1 MKEWFDQKSVAVV
14 GNAKSIFDNSYGS
27 LIDSHDIVC
36 RINQGAVIVNEES
49 QGKKIDI
56 FVLGGLKK
64 FKTLMIEVG
73 LDKNLFISARKQNE
87 ASKIK
92 NITVYPLEWRN
103 QLKNNLI
110 LLDKSFVDTG
120 YPLPGEKG
128 EIKKPSSGICLLDYI
143 SKFNPLSVSVFGFD
157 WKESPTYYNQGGY
170 NTSHDWKYEKEYCLE
185 YFQKKLNYKFYYEN

>member
-14 GNAKSIFDNSYGS
+14 GNAKSIFNNNYGS
-27 LIDSHDIVC
+27 LIDSHNIVC

-56 FVLGGLKK
+56 FAFSGLKK
-64 FKTLMIEVG
+64 FKNLITDIG
-73 LDKNLFISARKQNE
+73 IDKNLFTSARKHNE
-87 ASKIK
+87 VSEIK

-103 QLKNNLI
+103 QLKINLI
-110 LLDKSFVDTG
+110 SLDKSFVDTG

-143 SKFNPLSVSVFGFD
+143 SKFNPTSVSVFGFD
-157 WKESPTYYNQGGY
+157 WKASPTYYNQGGY
-170 NTSHDWKYEKEYCLE
+170 NSSHDWKYEKEYCLE
-185 YFQKKLNYKFYYEN
+185 YFQKTLNFKFY

>member
-14 GNAKSIFDNSYGS
+14 GNAKSIFNNNYGS

-110 LLDKSFVDTG
+110 LLDKSFVDAG

-143 SKFNPLSVSVFGFD
+143 SKFNPLAVSVFGFD
-157 WKESPTYYNQGGY
+157 WKASPTYYNQGGY
-170 NTSHDWKYEKEYCLE
+170 NTSHDWKYEKEYCLK
-185 YFQKKLNYKFYYEN
+185 YFQKHLNYKFYYEN